1 MVLFFSVKSEYG
13 IFFSVS
19 FISLV
24 YVRAK
29 TEHICLASD
38 NDEKGENCRKKQ
50 GLELEIEN
58 EKFLCNSTNH
68 SAFAT
73 GDNPG
78 RHSAIR

>member
-1 MVLFFSVKSEYG
+1 M
-13 IFFSVS
+13 
-19 FISLV
+19 
-24 YVRAK
+24 AK